1 MLTDSRSFMS
11 FPRHEY
17 FRRILCDLLGREVES
32 GELPNDEAMLG
43 TLVQNV
49 CFRNAEQYL
58 GLGLGAT
65 SKMMSAPA
73 PASSN
78 SD

>member
-1 MLTDSRSFMS
+1 M
-11 FPRHEY
+11 
-17 FRRILCDLLGREVES
+17 LGREVEY
-32 GELPNDEAMLG
+32 GELPNDEKLLG
-43 TLVQNV
+43 KMVQNV

-58 GLGLGAT
+58 GLGLGAA